1 MSSIGLFCRSLLQ
14 VFFGCIRSLLS
25 EWVLV
30 VEVAGE
36 NLCVWLQ
43 NRFSIWEGLADPRRT
58 YIYIY
63 MVRIS
68 IYICRKGTYI
78 YICGGIHKHIYILFA
93 VSCSVYAVCCS
104 VLQYVAPGYWDTLN
118 SLFDV
123 TQVVTMQSVAVCCS
137 LLQSVA
143 ACGSVTSGLLNVSQV
158 MTRRM
163 YD

>member
-1 MSSIGLFCRSLLQ
+1 VNGSWLLKSRERIYVYGYRIDSLY
-14 VFFGCIRSLLS
+14 GR
-25 EWVLV
+25 
-30 VEVAGE
+30 
-36 NLCVWLQ
+36 VW
-43 NRFSIWEGLADPRRT
+43 RT
-58 YIYIY
+58 HV
-63 MVRIS
+63 VRIS
-68 IYICRKGTYI
+68 IYIWYVYLYI
-78 YICGGIHKHIYILFA
+78 YVGRVHIYIYGGIHRYVYILFA
-93 VSCSVYAVCCS
+93 VCCSVCAVCCSVYAVCCS